1 MANLLHQNR
10 PYANTFTDADP
21 IEPLSHLLILPRHD
35 DHVDWPLDPED
46 SAIQL
51 FDRSDPNPP
60 LAKADL
66 LTIHCDGWQAMQR
79 HAQAVAPKRRKP
91 CRRTGVRSR
100 RFVVF
105 RYRAG

>member
-1 MANLLHQNR
+1 M
-10 PYANTFTDADP
+10 
-21 IEPLSHLLILPRHD
+21 EPVSHLLILPRHD

-79 HAQAVAPKRRKP
+79 L
-91 CRRTGVRSR
+91 SR
-100 RFVVF
+100 ESGAS
-105 RYRAG
+105 RAADWSAEPEHST